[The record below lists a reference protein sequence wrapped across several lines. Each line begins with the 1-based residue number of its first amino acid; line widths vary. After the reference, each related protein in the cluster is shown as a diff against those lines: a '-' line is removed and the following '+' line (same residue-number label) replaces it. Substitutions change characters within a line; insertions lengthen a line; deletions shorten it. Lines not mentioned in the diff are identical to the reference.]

1 MPLSIIRN
9 DIIKVSADSIVNT
22 ANPKPV
28 VGTGVD
34 TAIHRAAGPDLLKVR
49 ERIGNIAVGE
59 VAATPAF
66 DLDAKYVI
74 HAVGPNWYDDQ
85 ENAPE
90 HLRRCYENSLRKS
103 EELNCESRAQQK
115 SRFSIDPFSVPA
127 IQ

>member
-9 DIIKVSADSIVNT
+9 DITKVSADSIVNT

-34 TAIHRAAGPDLLKVR
+34 TAIHRAAGPELLKAR
-49 ERIGNIAVGE
+49 ERSGSIPVGE
-59 VAATPAF
+59 VAVTPAF

-85 ENAPE
+85 ENTPE